1 MKQILE
7 YQKLDFQ
14 VLKLEREKN
23 GLNEKEIMN
32 KMISFV
38 KDAQGKSIA
47 LEEDAK
53 SLLEDYNSLKKQ
65 YNELSKKIQNLIN
78 ENIQG
83 KKTIEEID
91 ASLVSANTLSSQLF
105 MVERNIN
112 IIITKIREILKQF
125 EQTKN
130 SALKARA
137 KHKEAKDNYNNK
149 IAEIEPKI
157 DMIKKQMKDLEKSIN
172 HEIFEKYKSVKADGI
187 FPVYVN
193 AKENGVNMFKC
204 GGCGMEIPKGKVDS
218 LKNNGYIVCEQCR
231 RIILNA

>member
-23 GLNEKEIMN
+23 NLSEKDIMN

-47 LEEDAK
+47 LEDDAK
-53 SLLEDYNSLKKQ
+53 ALLDDYNALKKQ
-65 YNELSKKIQNLIN
+65 YNELSGKIQKLLND
-78 ENIQG
+78 NIQE
-83 KKTIEEID
+83 KKTVEEVD
-91 ASLVSANTLSSQLF
+91 AGLVAANTLSSQLF

-112 IIITKIREILKQF
+112 IIITKIRELLKQF

-137 KHKEAKDNYNNK
+137 KHKEAKDKYNNK
-149 IAEIEPKI
+149 LDEIEPKI
-157 DMIKKQMKDLEKSIN
+157 NEIKKQMKELESLIDRQT
-172 HEIFEKYKSVKADGI
+172 FEKYKMIKADGI
-187 FPVYVN
+187 FPVFVSS
-193 AKENGVNMFKC
+193 KENGPNMFKC
-204 GGCGMEIPKGKVDS
+204 GGCGMEIPRGKVDD
-218 LKNNGYIVCEQCR
+218 LKNKGYIVCEQCR